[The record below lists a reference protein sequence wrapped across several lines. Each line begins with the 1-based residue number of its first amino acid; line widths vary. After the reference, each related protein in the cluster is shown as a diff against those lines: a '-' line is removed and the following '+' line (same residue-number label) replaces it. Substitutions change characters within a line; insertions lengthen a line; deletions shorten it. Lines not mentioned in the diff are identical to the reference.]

1 MPEPYALYDK
11 IARAARNNGA
21 TRLVLYGSRA
31 RGDAAPRSDIDLA
44 VFGMPRDRR
53 SRFWA
58 ELEEL
63 PTLLRFDI
71 AYITPDTSPL
81 LLDNIERDGVTLYEK
96 NR

>member
-1 MPEPYALYDK
+1 MPEPHALYAM

-21 TRLVLYGSRA
+21 ARLVLYGSRA

-44 VFGMPRDRR
+44 VFGMPQDRH

-71 AYITPDTSPL
+71 AYITPDTNPL

-96 NR
+96 N